1 VPVALC
7 CIYVTVHV
15 VVSFFELCVDVF
27 VISEVHKV
35 KTSQLRSSLDDLS
48 VTAVIGHRHIKS
60 SNFRFRGFY
69 FLGELSI
76 KMLENRSLLT
86 LAGKTCKYSSISGLS
101 CNRCTNCTYDCN
113 NSLLLWHISV
123 TSPTCSVVSIMYI
136 HSFIDQWVLTVVSV
150 VDAV

>member
-1 VPVALC
+1 MSVALC
-7 CIYVTVHV
+7 CIYVTIHV

-69 FLGELSI
+69 FVGELSI
-76 KMLENRSLLT
+76 KNCY
-86 LAGKTCKYSSISGLS
+86 KTDLC
-101 CNRCTNCTYDCN
+101 
-113 NSLLLWHISV
+113 LLWQDKLASTAAFRGLVAAAVQTAPMTAIIVYYCDIS
-123 TSPTCSVVSIMYI
+123 
-136 HSFIDQWVLTVVSV
+136 L
-150 VDAV
+150 